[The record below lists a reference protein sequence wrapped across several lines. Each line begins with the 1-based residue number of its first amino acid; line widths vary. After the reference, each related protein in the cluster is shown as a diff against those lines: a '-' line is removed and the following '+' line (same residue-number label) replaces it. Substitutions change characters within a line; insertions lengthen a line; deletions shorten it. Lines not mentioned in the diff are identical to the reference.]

1 MPGST
6 TPSVILDPFRCLR
19 VTFRDPLLDRIIQII
34 KIHGANCETASAQ
47 LTREMGPV
55 TSGRQWLGSKLCC
68 GQIQDFGNQPRE
80 VSEERIPSTWTEE
93 KSSQSGN
100 EIHAIAMFYY
110 KSYCSCTS
118 SARNLEPLWGESSI
132 HPNKPKII
140 ILRVKVPGSWGSDPA
155 PEKHEAVVNIWD
167 VPFNWCRVS
176 SINGTN
182 KWINGTGSPFRSP
195 SHCGRNQCPIETQV
209 CDGIIHM

>member
-19 VTFRDPLLDRIIQII
+19 VAFRDPLLDRIIQII

-68 GQIQDFGNQPRE
+68 GQIEVFGNQPRE
-80 VSEERIPSTWTEE
+80 ASEERIPSTWTEE

-100 EIHAIAMFYY
+100 GVHEIAMFYY
-110 KSYCSCTS
+110 KSYCSCMS

-140 ILRVKVPGSWGSDPA
+140 ILRVRSCTGKAWSLC
-155 PEKHEAVVNIWD
+155 KHMECAFQLMQGFIYH
-167 VPFNWCRVS
+167 
-176 SINGTN
+176 GTN

-195 SHCGRNQCPIETQV
+195 SQCGSNQCPIETQV